1 MHLDWKN
8 GANDSVGE
16 LTIHVESSL
25 ASTTDTDQ
33 ILKTSTEQPLPG
45 LAAATGFVGTA
56 SAIVTEIAVPSDTW
70 QPLLSRLNA
79 LVAVADVVAEVRLT
93 YLRCLMTTE
102 KHLPV
107 DSPLDQTSMGNCI
120 SSV

>member
-8 GANDSVGE
+8 GANHSVGE
-16 LTIHVESSL
+16 LTIHVASSL
-25 ASTTDTDQ
+25 ASTTDT
-33 ILKTSTEQPLPG
+33 
-45 LAAATGFVGTA
+45 A
-56 SAIVTEIAVPSDTW
+56 SALVMEIAVPSDAW

-79 LVAVADVVAEVRLT
+79 LVAVADVVAGVRLT
-93 YLRCLMTTE
+93 YLLCLMTTE